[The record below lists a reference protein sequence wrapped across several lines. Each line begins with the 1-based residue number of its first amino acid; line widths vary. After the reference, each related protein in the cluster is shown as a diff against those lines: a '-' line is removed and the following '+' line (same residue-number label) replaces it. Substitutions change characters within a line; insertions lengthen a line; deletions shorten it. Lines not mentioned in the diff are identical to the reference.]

1 MDFRDAWVEAC
12 KKAKV
17 PELLFHDLRRSAV
30 GNMEKAGVSQSV
42 AMKIS
47 GHKTD
52 SVYRRYR
59 IVDEGDIERAL
70 AATQNSIRQAPTNNV
85 ADIKAAREKRS

>member
-1 MDFRDAWVEAC
+1 
-12 KKAKV
+12 
-17 PELLFHDLRRSAV
+17 
-30 GNMEKAGVSQSV
+30 MEKAGVSQSV

-59 IVDEGDIERAL
+59 VVDENDIERAL
-70 AATQNSIRQAPTNNV
+70 ANTQQSLRHAQASKAPP
-85 ADIKAAREKRS
+85 DLSAARRQRRASDPQ